1 MVGHYLFRY
10 GITGYESFSSVSEAN
25 YNMLILMTTAN
36 FPDVMLPAYN
46 EQFWVILFFCSFLCV
61 GLYFLMNFLLA
72 NVFNKFKDRLERN
85 YEKIM
90 VKTEVFLI
98 EIFDSYDNKN
108 SRYKKGYLTWQEAK
122 EFFSN
127 IFSLNLRRKKHYE

>member
-1 MVGHYLFRY
+1 
-10 GITGYESFSSVSEAN
+10 
-25 YNMLILMTTAN
+25 MLILMTTAN

-108 SRYKKGYLTWQEAK
+108 SRYKKGYLTW
-122 EFFSN
+122 
-127 IFSLNLRRKKHYE
+127 